1 MNFKNYYEKVQKT
14 FKFRIKAVYKLDDE
28 SMDVIEKVLD
38 KYRPSKVGQP
48 KKMMFQT
55 QPLGFV
61 GAKNVEL
68 YFIDVELT
76 VPANPA
82 VLEYDLRSA
91 FHISTQSDIIQVF
104 PEHGDPMEE
113 AEEAAEEQHE
123 AEETTALLNQPD
135 YPEAAEVDPNDH
147 FGDAY
152 NKRFLEY
159 VKEVEKKRDLNK
171 KIDAPHP
178 ITKWEKQPDPNSGDP
193 KQDTADFN
201 ADHKPATTDVKTQ
214 PIGQKFTPKKIETK

>member
-1 MNFKNYYEKVQKT
+1 MNFKNYYEAVQKT
-14 FKFRIKAVYKLDDE
+14 FKFRIKSVYKLDDE

-55 QPLGFV
+55 NPLGFV

-68 YFIDVELT
+68 YFFDVEFT
-76 VPANPA
+76 VPANPS
-82 VLEYDLRSA
+82 VLEYDLRQA
-91 FHISTQSDIIQVF
+91 FGISTQSDLIQVF
-104 PEHGDPMEE
+104 ADDGDPMEE
-113 AEEAAEEQHE
+113 VEDAVEEQQEAAEKD
-123 AEETTALLNQPD
+123 ALLLQPD
-135 YPEAAEVDPNDH
+135 YPEAVEVNVDEH

-178 ITKWEKQPDPNSGDP
+178 ITKWEKQPDSSKVDP
-193 KQDTADFN
+193 KQDETDFN
-201 ADHKPATTDVKTQ
+201 EGKHPTQIDVKTQ
-214 PIGQKFTPKKIETK
+214 PIKQAFNPKKVETK